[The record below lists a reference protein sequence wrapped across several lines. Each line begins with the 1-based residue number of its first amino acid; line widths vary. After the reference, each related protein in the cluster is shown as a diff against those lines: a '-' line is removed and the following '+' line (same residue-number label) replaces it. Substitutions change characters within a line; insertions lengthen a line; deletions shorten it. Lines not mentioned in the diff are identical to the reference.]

1 MIDEAISS
9 VCKAGQTPGRANVL
23 AAIKSTNEATTIL
36 GQPISFDAH
45 GDMVNAKFFLF
56 KINSSGKYQLIPSS

>member
-1 MIDEAISS
+1 
-9 VCKAGQTPGRANVL
+9 VL

-45 GDMVNAKFFLF
+45 GDMLNARFFLF
-56 KINSSGKYQLIPSS
+56 KINSAGKYQLIPSS